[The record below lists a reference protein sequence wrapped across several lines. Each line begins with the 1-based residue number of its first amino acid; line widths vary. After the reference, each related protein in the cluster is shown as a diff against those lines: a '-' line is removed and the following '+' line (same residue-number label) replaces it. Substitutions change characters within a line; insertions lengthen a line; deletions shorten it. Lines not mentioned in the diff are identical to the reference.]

1 MQIGGRAF
9 DRHALPRNERALELQ
24 AIGLRVAGVCHELSE
39 LRVTFAIDEGRVDD
53 ALHTLLPGVEGGQ
66 VNTQLVVQ
74 EVALEAEFDIAHLF
88 RVEER
93 PVRSGAVARVEAARS
108 EALVVGKKVIG
119 KLRSGW

>member
-9 DRHALPRNERALELQ
+9 DRHALPRDERALEFE
-24 AIGLRVAGVCHELSE
+24 AIGFRVAGVCHELSE

-74 EVALEAEFDIAHLF
+74 EVAL
-88 RVEER
+88 
-93 PVRSGAVARVEAARS
+93 RS
-108 EALVVGKKVIG
+108 EEHTSELQSLMRISYAVFCLKKIKTNYIMSTIG
-119 KLRSGW
+119 LNKLKQ